1 MFETEQANTEIH
13 ELCRQMIVRIE
24 KFGTLEGFADSDL
37 MEMLKTMKE
46 LLEPLPS
53 LIEVVAPVVVFGDIH
68 GQLADLMQF
77 TNEVGRPPDF
87 QYLLLGDYVDRAS
100 KSLEVIVWLF
110 CMKILHPQKVHLLR
124 GNHEVRRVNAVY
136 GFKEEMIRKRNENL
150 WKVFND
156 VFSELPICASINR
169 KILCMHG
176 GISPNI
182 ESWTSLTEM
191 SKSRA
196 HAECE
201 RGIVVDLLWSD
212 PNRKEDKCQ
221 FNKIR
226 GISNVFGKSAVDD
239 VCNALDIDLIIRAHE
254 LKENGHEFEFDNR
267 LLTVFSAPYYSGNN
281 ANCGS
286 VVTISRSLKLQIVT
300 LKPAKGHDSMKLDKQ
315 TMHDFEAN
323 FQPLNE
329 DPAKTLTCQYNF
341 PQDRTKMGPY
351 LGKYSMFAHETKN
364 CIKANE
370 EPLKPLVCVRPAEE
384 NTALAAIRKTM
395 KGYGLAIS
403 LKDESMS
410 LESIRRKLGT
420 SDIKDKLAPPPP
432 VKTPTPEGPPP
443 PSPPS
448 IPPSPPSSAESA

>member
-68 GQLADLMQF
+68 GQLADLMQ
-77 TNEVGRPPDF
+77 
-87 QYLLLGDYVDRAS
+87 L
-100 KSLEVIVWLF
+100 
-110 CMKILHPQKVHLLR
+110 
-124 GNHEVRRVNAVY
+124 
-136 GFKEEMIRKRNENL
+136 
-150 WKVFND
+150 
-156 VFSELPICASINR
+156 
-169 KILCMHG
+169 
-176 GISPNI
+176 
-182 ESWTSLTEM
+182 
-191 SKSRA
+191 KSRA